1 MDEVCDIVPS
11 NKGNNKINV
20 RGYLMVKERNRET
33 IFYWCCAKRKSEGCK
48 GRAVTTLCNNLH
60 YLRSCTDHNHAPQA
74 SDAGVAKLT
83 AQIKRQAS
91 ETRDKPAKIIQDN
104 IISIPE
110 EIHPYIPSPN
120 ALRRTISR
128 VRKSEMPP
136 QPQNITEINIPE
148 SLCHTLHGNI
158 FLVKD
163 YMVGQERILLF
174 TTRENIQHLANALF
188 WIMDGTFKTVPTI
201 FHQMYTIHA
210 PVGAEDNSRILP
222 LVYALMTRKSEVL
235 YRWLFENLIEFAEDN
250 DIELKPQSII
260 TDFELA
266 AINVSRSKFP
276 DTNNKGC
283 FFHLCQNGWR
293 QIQRCGL
300 AIQYGNDEHFS
311 IMVRHLF
318 ALAFLPSQEIP
329 AAFNI
334 LKPQMPQEANDLVQ
348 WFEDNYVLGRIRR
361 EMRNGHVVRSA
372 LPFPPQLWSVYDSI
386 QLGIPRT
393 QNVVEAWHRRWE
405 VLVGESHVGLFTIIN
420 EIQREQQQV
429 ELQIECIIRGEQR
442 KKQKKVWIERENR
455 IMSII
460 NERSN
465 RSLMEFLRG
474 IAHNL
479 SF

>member
-20 RGYLMVKERNRET
+20 RGYLMVKERNREA

-222 LVYALMTRKSEVL
+222 LVYALMTRKSE
-235 YRWLFENLIEFAEDN
+235 
-250 DIELKPQSII
+250 
-260 TDFELA
+260 
-266 AINVSRSKFP
+266 
-276 DTNNKGC
+276 
-283 FFHLCQNGWR
+283 
-293 QIQRCGL
+293 
-300 AIQYGNDEHFS
+300 
-311 IMVRHLF
+311 
-318 ALAFLPSQEIP
+318 
-329 AAFNI
+329 
-334 LKPQMPQEANDLVQ
+334 
-348 WFEDNYVLGRIRR
+348 
-361 EMRNGHVVRSA
+361 
-372 LPFPPQLWSVYDSI
+372 
-386 QLGIPRT
+386 
-393 QNVVEAWHRRWE
+393 
-405 VLVGESHVGLFTIIN
+405 
-420 EIQREQQQV
+420 
-429 ELQIECIIRGEQR
+429 
-442 KKQKKVWIERENR
+442 
-455 IMSII
+455 
-460 NERSN
+460 
-465 RSLMEFLRG
+465 
-474 IAHNL
+474 
-479 SF
+479 